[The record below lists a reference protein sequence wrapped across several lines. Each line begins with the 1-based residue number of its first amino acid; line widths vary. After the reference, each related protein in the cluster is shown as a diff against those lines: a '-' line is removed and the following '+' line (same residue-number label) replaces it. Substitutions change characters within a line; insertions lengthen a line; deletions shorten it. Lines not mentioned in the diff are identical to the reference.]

1 MTPSKPD
8 ARSPGPLSRLAARA
22 LKASLLV
29 DRAAGLF
36 DRFRSRVVCLLAS
49 DHVLDAYNTLAYSGA
64 SRYRPG
70 ADGDHAEWFSWER
83 AAIEAWFPKAP
94 ARVLIG
100 GAGGGR
106 EARQLLKRGYQVV
119 AFEPVAALAEGLA
132 AQRWQ
137 GLQVFEGRYETL
149 PNLIEI
155 DGGRAPRRLEDLGPF
170 DAAIMGWGS
179 LAHVR
184 RADDRVSAIRSL
196 VEEVSGP
203 ILLSVYPPLWS
214 PTPGRAVSH
223 WLYGE
228 GAVFSPGLGRVQ
240 TFTDAQFR
248 DLLSDA
254 QVEVLAFD
262 PQSRPDNWPHAVV
275 RARRAG
281 A

>member
-1 MTPSKPD
+1 MTPSSP
-8 ARSPGPLSRLAARA
+8 APPGPLARLAARA

-36 DRFRSRVVCLLAS
+36 DRFRSRLVCLLAS
-49 DHVLDAYNTLAYSGA
+49 DQVLDAYNTLAYSAA
-64 SRYRPG
+64 SRYQAS

-83 AAIEAWFPKAP
+83 AAVAMWFPKAP

-106 EARQLLKRGYQVV
+106 EARQLLKLGYQVV

-132 AQRWQ
+132 AQGWP

-149 PNLIEI
+149 PDLMEI
-155 DGGRAPRRLEDLGPF
+155 DGGGLRRLEQLGPF

-184 RADDRVSAIRSL
+184 RAADRVSAIRSL
-196 VEEVSGP
+196 VAVVSGP

-214 PTPGRAVSH
+214 PSPGRGVSQ

-262 PQSRPDNWPHAVV
+262 SQSRPDNWPHAIV
-275 RARRAG
+275 RRQAG

>member
-1 MTPSKPD
+1 MTPSIREP
-8 ARSPGPLSRLAARA
+8 APPGPLARLAARA

-36 DRFRSRVVCLLAS
+36 DRCRSRLVCLMAS
-49 DHVLDAYNTLAYSGA
+49 DQVLDAYNTLAYSAA
-64 SRYRPG
+64 SRYRPA

-83 AAIEAWFPKAP
+83 AAVEMWFPKAP
-94 ARVLIG
+94 AKVLIG

-132 AQRWQ
+132 AQRLE

-149 PNLIEI
+149 PNLMAI
-155 DGGRAPRRLEDLGPF
+155 DGGGAPRLEDLGPF

-184 RADDRVSAIRSL
+184 RAADRVAAIRSL
-196 VEEVSGP
+196 VAVVSGP

-214 PTPGRAVSH
+214 PTPRRAVSQ

-248 DLLSDA
+248 ELLSDA
-254 QVEVLAFD
+254 QVEVLACD
-262 PQSRPDNWPHAVV
+262 PQSRPDNWPHAIV
-275 RARRAG
+275 RRQAG

>member
-1 MTPSKPD
+1 MTPSLRDVSP
-8 ARSPGPLSRLAARA
+8 PGPLARLAARA

-36 DRFRSRVVCLLAS
+36 DRFRSRLVCLLAS
-49 DHVLDAYNTLAYSGA
+49 DQVLDAYNTIAYGA
-64 SRYRPG
+64 GSRYQPA

-83 AAIEAWFPKAP
+83 AAVETWFPKAP
-94 ARVLIG
+94 AKVLIG

-106 EARQLLKRGYQVV
+106 EARQLLKLGYQVI
-119 AFEPVAALAEGLA
+119 AFEPVAALAGGLA

-149 PNLIEI
+149 PDLTEI
-155 DGGRAPRRLEDLGPF
+155 DGGRAPRLEDLGPF

-196 VEEVSGP
+196 VAVVSGP

-214 PTPGRAVSH
+214 PTPGRAFSQ

-248 DLLSDA
+248 ELLSDA
-254 QVEVLAFD
+254 QVEVLACD
-262 PQSRPDNWPHAVV
+262 PQSRPDNWPHAIV
-275 RARRAG
+275 RRQTG
-281 A
+281 V